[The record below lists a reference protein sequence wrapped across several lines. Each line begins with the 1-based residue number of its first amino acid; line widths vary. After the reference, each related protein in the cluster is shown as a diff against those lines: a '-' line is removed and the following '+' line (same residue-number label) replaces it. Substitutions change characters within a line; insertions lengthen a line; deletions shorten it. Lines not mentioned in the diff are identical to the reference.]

1 MGPGKHTESD
11 MKNLFI
17 GNSLAWLR
25 LGAAILVLAMAA
37 RMAQP
42 SAGTKNGGRLSKP
55 GSMRE
60 W

>member
-1 MGPGKHTESD
+1 

-25 LGAAILVLAMAA
+25 LGAAILVLAVSA

-42 SAGTKNGGRLSKP
+42 SAGMKNGPIDLARLSKP